1 MIPDTLKY
9 IVISDIH
16 LGHKRNPT
24 TNIIKALTQFFLGY
38 EDRDDIRIIFLA
50 GDVFDG
56 LLDLSDDDVFD
67 IVRWILWLLRFCHH
81 KNIKLRVLEGTPRHD
96 RGQSKLFE
104 SVHAASNLSVDL
116 KYIKTLHI
124 EYMDDYDLH
133 ILYIPDEWNA
143 STEKTFQEVKSCMT
157 SLSIDKVDISI
168 MHGMFGYQIPNNVK
182 TVPKHSEID
191 YLSITRYFIHIGH
204 VHIFSVYERII
215 ANGSF
220 DRIAHG
226 EESPKGG
233 VEVAIRKDG
242 TGQYWFIEN
251 KLAMI
256 FLTLTIR
263 NKDMDSVLKYVTRRF
278 KNIPPQS
285 HIRLRASHDH
295 PCMAGLDYLKTYF
308 PTFQFTKMSL
318 DDVVEEDYQL
328 ISDTVIDESIYI
340 PITLTRDNLKTLLF
354 EDIQQNHPW
363 SSHQWS
369 LAEQEIQNVIS

>member
-133 ILYIPDEWNA
+133 ILYIPDEWND

-157 SLSIDKVDISI
+157 SLSIDKVD
-168 MHGMFGYQIPNNVK
+168 
-182 TVPKHSEID
+182 
-191 YLSITRYFIHIGH
+191 FIHIGH